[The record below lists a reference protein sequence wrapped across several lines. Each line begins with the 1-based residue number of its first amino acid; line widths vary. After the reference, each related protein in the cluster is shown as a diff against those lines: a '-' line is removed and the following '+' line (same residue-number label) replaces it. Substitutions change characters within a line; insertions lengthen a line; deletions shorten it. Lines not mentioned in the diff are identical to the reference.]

1 MTQIIDGGL
10 STELERIGAS
20 CDGPLWT
27 GRTLLDTPQ
36 LIEEAHRH
44 YFTAGAD
51 VIITS
56 SYQLSRQ
63 GFQQLGLTP
72 DDADAALRLSV
83 EVARRA
89 VLGTSSLVAAS
100 IGPYGAILHD
110 GSEYRGNYGLSY
122 DALVRFHRERIE
134 ILIEA
139 SPDIL
144 LAETIPDLDEAR
156 ALAEVLDSADRPVW
170 ISFTSLD
177 GAHLPCGATIEE
189 ALRTIENIRQ
199 LDVIGF
205 NCVQPELVTQ
215 LVKRAQ
221 AVTTLP
227 IAIYANMG
235 GEWSVDGWKNQG
247 TQKLSEWWREWEALN
262 LASIGGCCGTDS
274 LQIADL
280 NRVVN
285 H

>member
-44 YFTAGAD
+44 YVTAGAD

-122 DALVRFHRERIE
+122 DALIRFHRERIE

-156 ALAEVLDSADRPVW
+156 ALTEVLDSADRPVW

-189 ALRTIENIRQ
+189 ALRTIENIPQ

-285 H
+285 Q